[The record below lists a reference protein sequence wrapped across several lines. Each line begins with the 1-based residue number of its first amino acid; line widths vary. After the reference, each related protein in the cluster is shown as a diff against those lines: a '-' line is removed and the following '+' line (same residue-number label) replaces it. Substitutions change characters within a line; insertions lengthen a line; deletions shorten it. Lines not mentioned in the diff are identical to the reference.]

1 MRSIQVVLFLV
12 TLLTA
17 GCSSPKPEVFTHP
30 KHGYSFPVGND
41 WLVRA
46 EGGPPEQADE
56 VVFMRAI
63 DAPGKVA
70 AYNPGDILEGAEG
83 VIDGNLLLVT
93 VKVEPNPKKLEPM
106 EFLAQNG
113 MSQKARLEMTDFNG
127 LSAVRRTDVGGTL
140 IFVTVGETFYAV
152 RAIELPG
159 KSTVTGNYLK
169 SDPEAVKLL
178 EEGLKGLKLPASRS

>member
-1 MRSIQVVLFLV
+1 M
-12 TLLTA
+12 TLLVA
-17 GCSSPKPEVFTHP
+17 GCSSSKPGVFTHP
-30 KHGYSFPVGND
+30 KHGYSFLVGND

-46 EGGPPEQADE
+46 ESGPPEQADE
-56 VVFMRAI
+56 VAFMRAI

-70 AYNPGDILEGAEG
+70 AYNPDEILAGAEG

-93 VKVEPNPKKLEPM
+93 VKAEPNPKKLEPM
-106 EFLAQNG
+106 EFLAQDK
-113 MSQKARLEMTDFNG
+113 SSEKARLEKTDFNG
-127 LSAVRRTDVGGTL
+127 LSAVRRTDVEGMFI

-178 EEGLKGLKLPASRS
+178 EEGLKGLKFPTSGS